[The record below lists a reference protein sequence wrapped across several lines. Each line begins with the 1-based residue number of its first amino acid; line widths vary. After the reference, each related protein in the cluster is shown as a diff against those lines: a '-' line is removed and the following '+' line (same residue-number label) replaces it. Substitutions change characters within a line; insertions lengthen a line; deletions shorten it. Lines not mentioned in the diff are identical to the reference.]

1 MKNTSKRIM
10 FIVLSLVF
18 LLASVWVYSS
28 LIRSS
33 YQGASDLRVK
43 YENQKDVLDKYQST
57 ITKVKKLFDEL
68 NNSSEIK
75 NQVSLVL
82 PKEKDVAYLVAQI
95 NGLAKLNSLN
105 VESISTSI
113 APLQPSK
120 SKIVRSIGQMKA
132 DVKMSGSYGGFKAF
146 IDQMQNNVLILD
158 IADIK
163 IDSPAKTEQ
172 QLLNY
177 TLSIRSYYQSQ

>member
-33 YQGASDLRVK
+33 YQGANDLRVK
-43 YENQKDVLDKYQST
+43 YENQKDVLDRYQST
-57 ITKVKKLFDEL
+57 ITKVKKLFDQL
-68 NNSSEIK
+68 SNSSEIK

-82 PKEKDVAYLVAQI
+82 PREKDVAYLVAQI

-105 VESISTSI
+105 IESISTSI
-113 APLQPSK
+113 APLKPSS

-146 IDQMQNNVLILD
+146 VDQMQNNVLILD
-158 IADIK
+158 IVDIK
-163 IDSPAKTEQ
+163 IDNSGKADQ
-172 QLLNY
+172 LLLNY
-177 TLSIRSYYQSQ
+177 TLSIKSYYQSQ